1 MRHNLLLHK
10 STKKVLQAFSIMAI
24 LFSPAAVLAD
34 PPRDNNVWSLTFS
47 DEFNGTTLNTKK
59 WNTCYWWGTT
69 GCNNGGSGDLNWY
82 QPDDVIVKNGKLNLR
97 AQQRKIKGYDYTSGM
112 IASHDKYAFQYGY
125 AEIRAKLPK
134 GRGLWPTFWLGSQ
147 RKVWPPEID
156 IMEHLGHQSTQVH
169 LSLHHSTPTK
179 NHVASSKGVVV
190 KDEEGKPI
198 DLSESYNTYGLQ
210 WEPQHLIWY
219 INGKEYRRYTT
230 SENVPAE
237 PMYLMATLAL
247 GAAWTNT
254 PPDSTTPFPSTFE
267 IDYIKVWRHN
277 SSPSTPTVTPIISE
291 VEGLT
296 VEKKSSAAHYIFDD
310 EKLSQGVGIT
320 LKAKAE
326 KDFVTYTVN
335 VPEARTFN
343 VRIGVKTSKDR
354 GKFQMAVNTIDQGQV
369 QDLYSVSSTSVE
381 LDMGN
386 IKFDSAGHKSFKFT
400 VTGKNPSSQGHKLA
414 LDYIKLIPK

>member
-1 MRHNLLLHK
+1 MQHNLFLHK
-10 STKKVLQAFSIMAI
+10 CTKKVFQAFSIMAI

-34 PPRDNNVWSLTFS
+34 PPADNNVWNLTFS

-59 WNTCYWWGTT
+59 WSTCYWWGTT
-69 GCNNGGSGDLNWY
+69 GCTNGGSGDLNWY
-82 QPDDVIVKNGKLNLR
+82 QPDDVIVKNGKLHLR
-97 AQQRKIKGYDYTSGM
+97 AQQRKVNGYDYTSGM

-125 AEIRAKLPK
+125 AEMRAKLPK

-147 RKVWPPEID
+147 KKVWPPEID

-190 KDEEGKPI
+190 KDEAGNPI
-198 DLSESYNTYGLQ
+198 DLSESYNTYGFQ

-219 INGKEYRRYTT
+219 INGKEYRRYTA
-230 SENVPAE
+230 SENIPAE
-237 PMYLMATLAL
+237 PMYIMATLAL

-277 SSPSTPTVTPIISE
+277 SSPSTPTLTPIISE

-296 VEKKSSAAHYIFDD
+296 VENKSSASHYIFDD
-310 EKLSQGVGIT
+310 EKLSQGVGTT

-326 KDFVTYTVN
+326 KHFVTYTVN